1 MGTLTRTA
9 SRAVTWVGERPRV
22 MHWGGT
28 VLFAA
33 ACAVLVVAGN
43 VGFVVDRELSR
54 VAFAVPIVV
63 AVLGNA
69 LRRRAPGVALVLSL
83 AAVGIDL
90 ALGGS
95 NAVILYVMDGLY
107 SASCYG
113 RRGVRRATYGVA
125 IAGVAVVTAG
135 PMALGVN
142 AVVLGALQGIAI
154 FGTPIWWGANVR
166 QRNEIAELGDERLA
180 LERER
185 SDDLR
190 RIAEL
195 QRDEAVRDER
205 SRMASELHDVVA
217 SRLSAIALNSAAGLT
232 MPMNGD
238 GDGDTEAA
246 WQRIA
251 ERQRVVL
258 ETVRESSI
266 GALDDMRSLITV
278 LRAGDEPLAAAPADA
293 SLAGLERLVR
303 DAETASAISVSV
315 SLPSAGAYDALGEP
329 VRQAITRIC
338 GEIITNAVKHA
349 PGGTL
354 DLVVAVD
361 DVVRVDA
368 RNTMPQTGQDAAV
381 PSAGIGIRVMRERAE
396 AFGGALDSFVDES
409 GCWRVD
415 VSIPVQSVSAGAT
428 A

>member
-1 MGTLTRTA
+1 MATITRVA
-9 SRAVTWVGERPRV
+9 SRAVTWARARPGL

-28 VLFAA
+28 ALFAA
-33 ACAVLVVAGN
+33 ACTVLVVAGN
-43 VGFVVDRELSR
+43 VGVVVDRELGR
-54 VAFAVPIVV
+54 AVFALPVAM

-83 AAVGIDL
+83 MAVGFDL

-95 NAVILYVMDGLY
+95 NALILYVMDGLY

-125 IAGVAVVTAG
+125 VAGVAMVTVG
-135 PMALGVN
+135 PMAQGLN

-185 SDDLR
+185 GDDLR

-232 MPMNGD
+232 VPTT
-238 GDGDTEAA
+238 GDTDAA
-246 WQRIA
+246 WRGIA
-251 ERQRVVL
+251 ERQRAVL

-266 GALDDMRSLITV
+266 GALHDMRSLITV
-278 LRAGDEPLAAAPADA
+278 LRAGDEPLAAASVDT

-303 DAETASAISVSV
+303 DAESASEISVSL
-315 SLPSAGAYDALGEP
+315 SLPDSASYDAIGDP

-338 GEIITNAVKHA
+338 GEIIANAVKHA
-349 PGGTL
+349 PGSVL
-354 DLVVAVD
+354 DLLID
-361 DVVRVDA
+361 IGGVVRIVA
-368 RNTMPQTGQDAAV
+368 RNTMPHAGADAAV

-396 AFGGALDSFVDES
+396 AFGGELESSADDS

-415 VSIPVQSVSAGAT
+415 ARIPVQSSTTGAT
-428 A
+428 P